1 MPKRYYEKDGNLD
14 YLKGR
19 TVAIIG
25 YGSQGHAHA
34 LNLRDSGVDVVVGLY
49 AGSKSWAKAEA
60 AGLRVMTTA
69 DAAKAANMVMIL
81 VSDHIQA
88 DLYNKEIAPHMTAG
102 KTLMF
107 AHGFNIHF
115 KQIAP
120 PADVD
125 VSMVAPKAPGHR
137 VRELFTEG
145 VGVPALVAVHQN
157 PSGQA
162 LERALAYALALGCL
176 KAGVID
182 TDFREETES
191 DLFGEQAVLCGGA
204 AELIRAGFETLVE
217 AGYAPEIAYFE
228 CLHELKLIVDLIQEG
243 GLSYMRYSVSDTA
256 EYGDYT
262 RGPRVVNQQTRAE
275 MKKILSEIQSGEFA
289 RQWIA
294 ENKSGRGKFLA
305 MREAARNQPIE
316 EVGRSLREMM
326 PFLKKKKEIGVPV
339 G

>member
-1 MPKRYYEKDGNLD
+1 MAQRFYEKDGNLKH
-14 YLKGR
+14 LGGR

-34 LNLRDSGVDVVVGLY
+34 LNLRDSGLDVVVGLY
-49 AGSKSWAKAEA
+49 PGSKSWSKAET
-60 AGLRVMTTA
+60 AGLRVMTTS
-69 DAAKAANMVMIL
+69 DAAKAADVIMIL

-88 DLYNKEIAPHMTAG
+88 DLYNGEIAPHMTAG

-120 PADVD
+120 PANID

-145 VGVPALVAVHQN
+145 VGVPALVAIHQN
-157 PSGQA
+157 ASGEA
-162 LERALAYALALGCL
+162 LDRALAYAMALGCL
-176 KAGVID
+176 KAGVIE
-182 TDFREETES
+182 TTFREETES
-191 DLFGEQAVLCGGA
+191 DLFGEQAVLCGGTS
-204 AELIRAGFETLVE
+204 ELIRAAFETLVE

-262 RGPRVVNQQTRAE
+262 RGPRIVNQQTRAE
-275 MKKILSEIQSGEFA
+275 MKKILAEVQSGEFA
-289 RQWIA
+289 RQWIG
-294 ENKSGRGKFLA
+294 ENKSGRKNFLA
-305 MREAARNQPIE
+305 MREAAQHQPIE
-316 EVGRSLREMM
+316 EVGRELRQMM
-326 PFLKKKKEIGVPV
+326 TFLKKRKEAGVP
-339 G
+339 

>member
-1 MPKRYYEKDGNLD
+1 MPNRYYEKDGNLD
-14 YLKGR
+14 YLAGR

-34 LNLRDSGVDVVVGLY
+34 LNLRDSGVDVVVGLP
-49 AGSKSWAKAEA
+49 AGSKSVAKAEA
-60 AGLRVMTTA
+60 AGLKVLSPA
-69 DAAKAANMVMIL
+69 DAAKAANVVMIL
-81 VSDHIQA
+81 VPDHIQA
-88 DLYNKEIAPHMTAG
+88 DLYNNEIAPHMTAG

-115 KQIAP
+115 GAIVP
-120 PADVD
+120 SPDIDVT
-125 VSMVAPKAPGHR
+125 MVAPKAPGHR
-137 VRELFTEG
+137 VRELYTEG

-157 PSGQA
+157 ATGEA

-182 TDFREETES
+182 TNFREETES
-191 DLFGEQAVLCGGA
+191 DLFGEQAVLCGGT
-204 AELIRAGFETLVE
+204 AELIRAGFQTLVE

-262 RGPRVVNQQTRAE
+262 RGPRIVNDQTRAE
-275 MKKILSEIQSGEFA
+275 MKKILAEIQSGDFA
-289 RQWIA
+289 KQWIA
-294 ENKSGRGKFLA
+294 ENKSGRHKFLA
-305 MREAARNQPIE
+305 MREAAQTDQIE
-316 EVGRSLREMM
+316 TVGKSLRDMM
-326 PFLKKKKEIGVPV
+326 PFLKKKKEVGVPV
-339 G
+339 A